1 MILNL
6 GYGSKN
12 YRIDLLLM
20 KQKKKLSHWQFC
32 KSLFGC
38 FMAMM
43 SSLSV
48 GK

>member
-20 KQKKKLSHWQFC
+20 KQKKKTKPLAVLQNFEKKVYLVVLWQ
-32 KSLFGC
+32 
-38 FMAMM
+38 
-43 SSLSV
+43 
-48 GK
+48 